1 MTSEWFGT
9 EEAALL
15 CADSQLTGRK
25 QQLRN
30 NSVMRRHFYL
40 HFLFK
45 NLETYSL
52 HAGEKRGD
60 LSSQPPPYPLLGL
73 TICHYLFGFNVPP
86 TLPGWLSAQM
96 VHRLRTRKRFRLL
109 AGHGLLQRDPEAHR
123 GGRGG
128 SRWDRAAGTLWRQL
142 RVRREDRLEYS

>member
-1 MTSEWFGT
+1 M
-9 EEAALL
+9 

-25 QQLRN
+25 QQLCN
-30 NSVMRRHFYL
+30 NSMMRRHFYL

-45 NLETYSL
+45 NLETFFFRFSGKYIL

-73 TICHYLFGFNVPP
+73 TISHYLFGFNVPP

-96 VHRLRTRKRFRLL
+96 VHCLRTRNRSRLL
-109 AGHGLLQRDPEAHR
+109 ACHGMLQRDPEAHWS
-123 GGRGG
+123 GRGG
-128 SRWDRAAGTLWRQL
+128 SWWDRAAGTLWRQL
-142 RVRREDRLEYS
+142 RVRREDRLIYN